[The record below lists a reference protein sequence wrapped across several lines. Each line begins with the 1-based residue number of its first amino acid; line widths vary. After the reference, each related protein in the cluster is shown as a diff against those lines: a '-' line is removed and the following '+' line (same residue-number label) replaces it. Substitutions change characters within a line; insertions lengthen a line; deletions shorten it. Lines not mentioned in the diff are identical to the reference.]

1 MKVYILILSFI
12 FFASCAV
19 KPPID
24 NAVNENVREKNKET
38 AVKNEVTKITRLAQ
52 TIEQQGRDLQSYR
65 EAFDA
70 ESSRQCN
77 QIVEETRKQTADLE
91 TRITNLPENYRNRL
105 MPIPIVGELNECVS
119 CAKKSLDDCK
129 KARASI
135 NQAIKEIYP

>member
-1 MKVYILILSFI
+1 MKLYILILSFI

-24 NAVNENVREKNKET
+24 NAVNENVREKNKQT

-52 TIEQQGRDLQSYR
+52 AIEQQGRDLQLYR
-65 EAFDA
+65 EASDA
-70 ESSRQCN
+70 ESSRQCK
-77 QIVEETRKQTADLE
+77 QIVEETRKQTVDLE
-91 TRITNLPENYRNRL
+91 IRINNLPENYKKGL
-105 MPIPIVGELNECVS
+105 LPIVGELNECVS

>member
-1 MKVYILILSFI
+1 MKLYILILLSI
-12 FFASCAV
+12 FFVSCAT
-19 KPPID
+19 KPPND
-24 NAVNENVREKNKET
+24 NAVNENVKEKNKET
-38 AVKNEVTKITRLAQ
+38 AVKNEVTKITRFAQ
-52 TIEQQGRDLQSYR
+52 AIEQQGRDLQSYR

-91 TRITNLPENYRNRL
+91 IRMNNLSENYKKRL
-105 MPIPIVGELNECVS
+105 LPIVGELNECVS

-135 NQAIKEIYP
+135 NQAIKELYP